1 MCYSRQVD
9 GFVYCGRLEREEA
22 AFSKRRT
29 KREEAAEAEIHDE
42 AAAKEYLESMPFP
55 LAFRAAMREG
65 RD

>member
-1 MCYSRQVD
+1 VD
-9 GFVYCGRLEREEA
+9 AWNAKRR

-29 KREEAAEAEIHDE
+29 KERRRLKLKSTTKLPQRVSREYAF
-42 AAAKEYLESMPFP
+42 SP